1 MFLTD
6 PRVLNFIKINLFLK
20 GNKTRNKSTL
30 PSTKKES
37 RDISTSKQRK
47 QKIFTKTNKK
57 RPNSVRYS
65 QLFDSED
72 KKSRKKRSPY
82 KTKNK
87 LVNWTQKVKKP
98 KKYIRNRRS
107 KSSALK
113 TCPSECGRRSGSRKE
128 KKKKRHKTNFAPL
141 DYIKKMQQE

>member
-37 RDISTSKQRK
+37 RDISSSKQRNK
-47 QKIFTKTNKK
+47 KIFTKPNKK

-65 QLFDSED
+65 
-72 KKSRKKRSPY
+72 
-82 KTKNK
+82 
-87 LVNWTQKVKKP
+87 
-98 KKYIRNRRS
+98 
-107 KSSALK
+107 
-113 TCPSECGRRSGSRKE
+113 
-128 KKKKRHKTNFAPL
+128 
-141 DYIKKMQQE
+141 

>member
-47 QKIFTKTNKK
+47 
-57 RPNSVRYS
+57 
-65 QLFDSED
+65 
-72 KKSRKKRSPY
+72 
-82 KTKNK
+82 
-87 LVNWTQKVKKP
+87 
-98 KKYIRNRRS
+98 
-107 KSSALK
+107 
-113 TCPSECGRRSGSRKE
+113 
-128 KKKKRHKTNFAPL
+128 
-141 DYIKKMQQE
+141 